1 MINSKLS
8 DKLKEIKL
16 VATDFDGVHTDG
28 FVYQDQSGKE
38 SVRCSRRD
46 GLGIEMLKRAG
57 IKVCVISKE
66 TNPVVEA
73 RCKKLDIEFY
83 QKIVD
88 GDGKL
93 QILKR
98 ILKENNL
105 VPQNVLYVGDDINDL
120 DCLKY
125 AGVAITV
132 LDHHYLLDM
141 CDYVTTRKGGDHAIR
156 EVCELLLTAQ
166 EGKIIF

>member
-1 MINSKLS
+1 MIANKLN

-28 FVYQDQSGKE
+28 FVYQDQFGKE
-38 SVRCSRRD
+38 MVRCSRRD

-66 TNPVVEA
+66 TNSVVEA

-83 QKIVD
+83 QKISD
-88 GDGKL
+88 GEGKL

-98 ILKENNL
+98 IVEENNL
-105 VPQNVLYVGDDINDL
+105 TPQNVLYVGDDINDV
-120 DCLKY
+120 DCLNY

-132 LDHHYLLDM
+132 LDHHYVLDM

-156 EVCELLLTAQ
+156 EICELVLLAQ
-166 EGKIIF
+166 AQKIEF